1 MDARPRGPEMSSLF
15 DYPKLRAFNPVGDS
29 TFDVAKRM
37 CAAAPLVFDPERVE
51 AGTFHSLNLSASL
64 SFTRFH
70 SVSLGFIRST

>member
-1 MDARPRGPEMSSLF
+1 MSSKF

-51 AGTFHSLNLSASL
+51 AGTGKS
-64 SFTRFH
+64 FH
-70 SVSLGFIRST
+70 SVSSSFMRST